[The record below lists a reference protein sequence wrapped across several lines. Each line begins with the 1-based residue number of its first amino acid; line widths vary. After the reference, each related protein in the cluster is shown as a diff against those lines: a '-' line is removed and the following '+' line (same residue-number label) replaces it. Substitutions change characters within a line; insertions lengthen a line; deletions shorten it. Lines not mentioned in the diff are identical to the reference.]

1 MKLFDGET
9 EMYKEIVIKTETDE
23 CLVNITNQ
31 VQETIKE
38 SKVSDGICVVFV
50 PHTTAGVTINSALD
64 QATLKD
70 IISEI
75 HRIVPTRVDFN
86 HIFDTPSD
94 AAGHIKSTLVGNNLS
109 IIIKDG
115 ELLLGSSQ
123 SVMFFEFDG
132 PRKRSLFLQIIG
144 EK

>member
-1 MKLFDGET
+1 
-9 EMYKEIVIKTETDE
+9 MYKEIVIKTETDE

>member
-1 MKLFDGET
+1 MH
-9 EMYKEIVIKTETDE
+9 KEIFIKTEANE

-31 VQETIKE
+31 IQEIVNE
-38 SKVSDGICVVFV
+38 SGVNEGICVVFI

-64 QATLKD
+64 EATLKD
-70 IISEI
+70 IIAEI
-75 HRIVPTRVDFN
+75 RRLVPTRVDFN

-94 AAGHIKSTLVGNNLS
+94 AAGHIKSTLVGNTLS
-109 IIIKDG
+109 IIISNGK
-115 ELLLGSSQ
+115 LLLGSSQ

-132 PRKRSLFLQIIG
+132 PRKRSVFLQIIA